1 MSRIGPMTAYSI
13 RLGTVLVGFV
23 LGALAGGG
31 AAPAWAQRAAQAQ
44 TPIAAAAR
52 ALPTLLATSE
62 RELLARAY
70 AASEAGRREEAR
82 RLAAQSSDPLA
93 RELFLWLELQEPRNN
108 VPFDDIVDFL
118 VANPEWPAE
127 DILMR
132 RAEEASV
139 DRLDDHTVLAWFG
152 DRMPL
157 TADGAFRLAA
167 ALVNSGKT
175 ERARV
180 VVKDGWTRHGFGAQQ
195 ETQFLRRFGLF
206 LGPADH
212 WARLDNLLW
221 EGRRDEARRMLG
233 RVDGERRALAEAR
246 LALAARSAGVDGHVR
261 RVPAKYVN
269 DPGLVFERMRWQR
282 RKGKDDAALE
292 LLRNA
297 PRDLGRPEAWWPER
311 EVSARRL
318 LATGQARE
326 AYRIVRDHRL
336 LPGMSYAEAE
346 FLAGWIALRRLN
358 DGKAALQ
365 HFTRLH
371 DSARLPV
378 TRARGA
384 YWAGRAAE
392 ATGET
397 RPAMIWYRRAADY
410 HITFYGQVAAARL
423 GPGVSGDSI
432 IRTRPTDAE
441 RDNFLNHKFTRAA
454 RILQEIGAAKRV
466 KPFILRHVARAR
478 SPVEHVMAAE
488 LALALGRPDL
498 AVSAS
503 KRSTQVA
510 GLMLQDVGWPMI
522 PISADGRPEPPL
534 VLATIRQESAFEA
547 DAVSRAGARG
557 LMQLL
562 PSTARAVAR
571 DLGVSAYRDDR
582 LLNDPMFNLRL
593 GRAFLAR
600 QIDDFGG
607 SYVLALAA
615 YNAGPSRARAW
626 MRDFG
631 DPRDPSVDPLDWIES
646 IPFDETRNYIQRV
659 LENLQVY
666 RQLLDNN
673 ASGRTIAH
681 DLR

>member
-1 MSRIGPMTAYSI
+1 MVRIGPMTAPPI
-13 RLGTVLVGFV
+13 RLGI
-23 LGALAGGG
+23 ALAGL
-31 AAPAWAQRAAQAQ
+31 ALATFAIEAPPAQAQRAAQAQ

-52 ALPTLLATSE
+52 ALPTLLSGLE
-62 RELLARAY
+62 RDLLARAY

-82 RLAAQSSDPLA
+82 RLASQSNEALA
-93 RELFLWLELQEPRNN
+93 HDLFLWLDLQEPRNG
-108 VPFDDIVDFL
+108 VSFDDIVEFL
-118 VANPEWPAE
+118 VANPDFPAE
-127 DILMR
+127 DVLMR
-132 RAEEASV
+132 RAEEAAL
-139 DRLDDHTVLAWFG
+139 DRLDDRTVLAWFG
-152 DRMPL
+152 DRLPL
-157 TADGAFRLAA
+157 TSDGAFRLAA
-167 ALVNSGKT
+167 ALLNAGLT
-175 ERARV
+175 DRARV
-180 VVKDGWTRHGFGAQQ
+180 IVKDSWSRHGFGAQQ
-195 ETQFLRRFGLF
+195 EIHFLRRYGLF
-206 LGPADH
+206 LGPTDH
-212 WARLDNLLW
+212 WTRLDNLLW
-221 EGRRDEARRMLG
+221 DDRRDEARRMLG

-246 LALAARSAGVDGHVR
+246 IALAARSPGVDARVR
-261 RVPAKYVN
+261 RVPGKYVN
-269 DPGLVFERMRWQR
+269 DPGLVFERTRWHR
-282 RKGKDDAALE
+282 RKGNDDVAFE

-297 PRDLGRPEAWWPER
+297 PRNLGRAEAWWPER
-311 EVSARRL
+311 QLIARRL
-318 LATGQARE
+318 LAAGKVHE
-326 AYRIVRDHRL
+326 AYPIVRDHRL
-336 LPGMSYAEAE
+336 LPGVAYAEAE

-365 HFTRLH
+365 HFIRLH

-392 ATGET
+392 ALGET

-423 GPGVSGDSI
+423 GPGVSGDI
-432 IRTRPTDAE
+432 IVRKRPTEAE
-441 RDNFLNHKFTRAA
+441 REAFLNHKLTRAA
-454 RILQEIGAAKRV
+454 RILHEIGAADRV
-466 KPFILRHVARAR
+466 KPFILRHVALAR
-478 SPVEHVMAAE
+478 SPVEHAMAAE

-503 KRSTQVA
+503 KRSTQIA
-510 GLMLQDVGWPMI
+510 GLMLDDLGWPVI
-522 PISADGRPEPPL
+522 PMAADGRPEPPL
-534 VLATIRQESAFEA
+534 VLATIRQESAFET

-571 DLGVSAYRDDR
+571 DLGVGRYRDDR
-582 LLNDPMFNLRL
+582 LLNDPAFNLQL

-607 SYVLALAA
+607 SYLLALAA

-631 DPRDPSVDPLDWIES
+631 DPRDRAVDPIDWIES
-646 IPFDETRNYIQRV
+646 IPFEETRNYIQRV